1 METSSFSTLEQ
12 GKKVVYTTTAPTRRG
27 ADIAE
32 YGMLCLSVLSQN
44 PEQRELMSSTWYL
57 YKTNTL

>member
-44 PEQRELMSSTWYL
+44 PEQRELMSSTW
-57 YKTNTL
+57 